1 MIVYMFGLLL
11 VFMIVSGIIYSRV
24 KNDLFP
30 LEGLLSFLAI
40 ESFILMVI
48 YMFVPCV
55 DIIKTETFET
65 EIVSIRSQNSVGG
78 SFLIGCGSIG
88 TEQYYV
94 YMKKLEDGSYKQN
107 KLPVERCRIYENS
120 NLEPRVEWDMVTR
133 VLPVWMSFGFDW
145 IDNITK
151 QEGDYRIIVPENT
164 IIQSFE
170 IN

>member
-1 MIVYMFGLLL
+1 MIVYLFITLL
-11 VFMIVSGIIYSRV
+11 VFIIVSGIIYSNV

-40 ESFILMVI
+40 GSFILMAI

-55 DIIKTETFET
+55 DIIKTETFAT
-65 EIVSIRSQNSVGG
+65 EIVSIRSQDSVSGH
-78 SFLIGCGSIG
+78 FFIGCGSIG
-88 TEQYYV
+88 TAQYYI
-94 YMKKLEDGSYKQN
+94 YMKKLDDGSYKQN

-133 VLPVWMSFGFDW
+133 VMPVWMRFGFDCT
-145 IDNITK
+145 DNITQ